1 MGWNRFLRCVHLQ
14 SLSEVCGSTWRTGT
28 LCQSVQ
34 WMRNHQHCGHTS
46 KPSGPMQDRQF
57 EVFQSEVTSWN
68 LVSAVYL
75 RAEYLM
81 QACLLRTA
89 KGKNWIPSEPV
100 TS

>member
-1 MGWNRFLRCVHLQ
+1 
-14 SLSEVCGSTWRTGT
+14 
-28 LCQSVQ
+28 
-34 WMRNHQHCGHTS
+34 
-46 KPSGPMQDRQF
+46 MQDRQF